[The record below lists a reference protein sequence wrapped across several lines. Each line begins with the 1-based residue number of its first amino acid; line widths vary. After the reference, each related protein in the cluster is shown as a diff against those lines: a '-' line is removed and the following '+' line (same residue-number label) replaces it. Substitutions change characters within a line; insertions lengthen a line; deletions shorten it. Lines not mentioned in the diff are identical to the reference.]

1 MKFERKAATIISG
14 TALVLAAAIG
24 GGIAIGGGN
33 DSPVAATTS
42 TTSVTTPA
50 GTTGASSS
58 KPSSEPGS
66 TSSPVTPE
74 ATAPVVQAVKSEQA
88 GKPEQAGKSE
98 QAGELRLGMSEA
110 EALATGLLTTR
121 GIDDAMGCHTYST
134 TTFPD
139 TESAVVIS
147 PTSGLARI
155 THPSSYRTLEGI
167 GVGSTAGDIRNT
179 YVKASENRLGFTLFP
194 SNESTG
200 YFVFLVGGE
209 GGPFLDTDV
218 VQRVRTQLLGAECF
232 LN

>member
-1 MKFERKAATIISG
+1 MKFERKSATIISG
-14 TALVLAAAIG
+14 AALVLVAAIG

-33 DSPVAATTS
+33 DSPVAATTP
-42 TTSVTTPA
+42 VTTTA
-50 GTTGASSS
+50 NTTGASSS
-58 KPSSEPGS
+58 VPPSRSES
-66 TSSPVTPE
+66 TPAPVTPAAIE
-74 ATAPVVQAVKSEQA
+74 TAAPVVQAVKHDQA
-88 GKPEQAGKSE
+88 GKAEAT
-98 QAGELRLGMSEA
+98 GELRLGMSEE

-121 GIDDAMGCHTYST
+121 GSDDYLGCHTYST

-139 TESAVVIS
+139 TERAVVIS

-167 GVGSTAGDIRNT
+167 GVGSTAGDIRDT

-200 YFVFLVGGE
+200 YFVFLLGGE
-209 GGPFLDTDV
+209 GSPFLDTDV

-232 LN
+232 LD